1 MIDISLTILMIFWG
15 YISSC
20 TEDEG
25 TMENKVVLVT
35 GGANGIGKGIANYLS
50 KDTLVI
56 AADIDE
62 NAGFQLV
69 SENPLIRFKHLD
81 VTKEQQIISLIHEI
95 SHQHGR
101 LDAVIN
107 NAAIADPYNVPIQ
120 ELDIYD
126 WNKALA
132 VNLTAPM
139 LLAKHTAPLLKET
152 KGCIVNIASTRFLQ
166 SEQNTEAYSATK
178 GGIVALTHALATS
191 LGPEVRVNCISPGW
205 IQTSNE
211 PLRDIDHDQHLVGRV
226 GKVDD
231 IAAMVSYLISN
242 EAGFI
247 TGQNFV
253 IDGGMTKKMIYSE

>member
-1 MIDISLTILMIFWG
+1 MD
-15 YISSC
+15 
-20 TEDEG
+20 
-25 TMENKVVLVT
+25 NRVVLVT
-35 GGANGIGKGIANYLS
+35 GGANGIGRGIANYLS
-50 KDTLVI
+50 KNTIVI

-62 NAGFQLV
+62 NSGFQLV

-81 VTKEQQIISLIHEI
+81 VTNEQQILSLVEEI
-95 SHQHGR
+95 KYQHGR

-107 NAAIADPYNVPIQ
+107 NAAIANPYNAPLQ
-120 ELDIYD
+120 ELDLYD

-139 LLAKHTAPLLKET
+139 LMAKHTLSLLKET
-152 KGCIVNIASTRFLQ
+152 NGCIVNIASTRYLQ
-166 SEQNTEAYSATK
+166 SEPNTEAYSATK
-178 GGIVALTHALATS
+178 GGIVSLTHALSTS

-205 IQTSNE
+205 IHTSDE
-211 PLRDIDHDQHLVGRV
+211 ELREADHQQHLIGRV
-226 GKVDD
+226 GNVDD
-231 IAAMVSYLISN
+231 IASMVGYLLSK